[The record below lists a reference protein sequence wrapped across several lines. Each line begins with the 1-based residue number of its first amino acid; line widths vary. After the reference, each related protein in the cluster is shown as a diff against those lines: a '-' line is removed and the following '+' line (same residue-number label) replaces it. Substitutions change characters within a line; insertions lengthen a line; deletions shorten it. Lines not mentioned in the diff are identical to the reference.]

1 MSRRQKALLA
11 ASGLAGAG
19 YAAWKTMFPWI
30 GDDIQTIRAFKTV
43 LQKIQENFV
52 NMRTILNM
60 FEENVARSP
69 KKTFILFED
78 RHYSYEFVDA
88 MANKIA
94 NLATTW
100 NLPRD
105 SPVAMMIENEPA
117 FVWTFLGER
126 N

>member
-1 MSRRQKALLA
+1 
-11 ASGLAGAG
+11 
-19 YAAWKTMFPWI
+19 
-30 GDDIQTIRAFKTV
+30 
-43 LQKIQENFV
+43 
-52 NMRTILNM
+52 M

-78 RHYSYEFVDA
+78 RHYPYEFVDV

-100 NLPRD
+100 NLPTD
-105 SPVAMMIENEPA
+105 SPIAMMIENEPA
-117 FVWTFLGER
+117 FVWTFLGNR